1 MSEDPFKKWDGI
13 YKDWTI
19 IKVEKESK
27 NLQIERDEVLNP
39 CLALCYKLWTANI
52 ILQYRRLDVFD
63 KTHINGSPDIE
74 IWVPQGN
81 QVLIFCCECKKP
93 VGGVISDDQSDYRDK
108 YASFKNVQYEI
119 ITSPDQLDYIIRK
132 LSDVK
137 TDMQSFEDFQCEPT
151 TRPGEDI

>member
-1 MSEDPFKKWDGI
+1 M
-13 YKDWTI
+13 
-19 IKVEKESK
+19 EKQSK

-39 CLALCYKLWTANI
+39 CLSLCYKLWTANI

-74 IWVPQGN
+74 IWVPMGDL
-81 QVLIFCCECKKP
+81 VLILCAECKKP
-93 VGGVISDDQSDYRDK
+93 VGGVVSDSQSDYRDK

-119 ITSPDQLDYIIRK
+119 ITSVDQLDYLIRK

-137 TDMQSFEDFQCEPT
+137 VEMDDFQNFQCEPIIEK
-151 TRPGEDI
+151 PGSDI